1 MSTQIPAD
9 YLYTKDHE
17 WVKIEGSTAT
27 VGITDFAQSS
37 LGDIVFLE
45 LPEVGTELEENATF
59 GVVESIKSVSDIYS
73 PVKGKVSSVN
83 SGLLDTPEKCN
94 EEPYESWL
102 VKIKIDS
109 DADHKLMSAE
119 EYTEFVQQSH

>member
-17 WVKIEGSTAT
+17 WVKIEGSTASI
-27 VGITDFAQSS
+27 GITDFAQSS

-45 LPEVGTELEENATF
+45 LPEVGTEVEENSTF

-73 PVKGKVSSVN
+73 PVKGKVTSIN
-83 SGLLDTPEKCN
+83 SALLDTPEKCN
-94 EEPYESWL
+94 DAPYESWL
-102 VKIKIDS
+102 VKIKIDI
-109 DADHKLMSAE
+109 DQDHNLMSAD
-119 EYTEFVQQSH
+119 EYSEFIQQSH

>member
-9 YLYTKDHE
+9 YFYTKDHE
-17 WVKIEGSTAT
+17 WVKIEGSTAS

-45 LPEVGTELEENATF
+45 LPEVGTEVEENATF

-73 PVKGKVSSVN
+73 PVKGKISSVN
-83 SGLLDTPEKCN
+83 TALLDTPEKCN
-94 EEPYESWL
+94 DTPYEAWL
-102 VKIKIDS
+102 VKISINIDE
-109 DADHKLMSAE
+109 DHNLMSAA
-119 EYTEFVQQSH
+119 EYTEFIQQSH

>member
-73 PVKGKVSSVN
+73 PLKGKVSSVN
-83 SGLLDTPEKCN
+83 SNLLDTPEKCN
-94 EEPYESWL
+94 EEPYEAWL
-102 VKIKIDS
+102 VKIKIDT
-109 DADHKLMSAE
+109 DADHNLMSAE